1 MSFIHWDI
9 FLILRANRGNTLC
22 NLSLGGAGFFAS
34 LHMKAPLSS
43 FVLPLFKIVVS
54 ALPKVHLQAI
64 SRQSQHSAYASLSLA
79 PLLKK
84 YFLHNPQVFTSGP
97 AFTVCILTFNHLISH
112 RRTRWRNVSGLSAGS
127 LSTCSAERPSP
138 ATSPSTS
145 TLGSTAGTRWSLTP
159 VRMDPGSRR
168 RRFAACRS
176 AKARPSRWSSWSRH
190 RATRSGQPQV
200 HKYLPTHKHF

>member
-1 MSFIHWDI
+1 
-9 FLILRANRGNTLC
+9 
-22 NLSLGGAGFFAS
+22 
-34 LHMKAPLSS
+34 MKAPLSS
-43 FVLPLFKIVVS
+43 FVLPLFRIVVS
-54 ALPKVHLQAI
+54 TLPKVNLQAI

-79 PLLKK
+79 SLLKK
-84 YFLHNPQVFTSGP
+84 IFLTQSSGFHIWP
-97 AFTVCILTFNHLISH
+97 RLYCLYSDIQPPHQS

-176 AKARPSRWSSWSRH
+176 AKATPSRWSSWSRH
-190 RATRSGQPQV
+190 RATRSEQPQV
-200 HKYLPTHKHF
+200 HKYLPHVYFKPPLYHSQAL